1 MRITTTPTRRDEAAR
16 RTRLARA
23 AALTLLLLTLAPCA
37 RAQGARPGDEQSARV
52 REIQAALRDAGLD
65 GWLFYDFRRSDPLA
79 YRVLKLN
86 EGGIT
91 TRRWLYFIPVVGEP
105 VKVVHS
111 IEQRRLDQLP
121 GRKIIYRS
129 WQELHD
135 AVREAVTSGGLRS
148 KRVLL
153 RKIAMQYSPENDI
166 PYVAR
171 VDAGTVEL
179 VRSMPGV
186 SVVTSADLVQQ
197 FEATLTPEG
206 LATHREAADKLHRI
220 MMDAFA
226 EIARRVGAGEP
237 TTEYDIQQFIVRR
250 LTEEGM
256 TNDSPIVAAGPD
268 SANPHYTPA
277 AQGSAPIRRGDFVL
291 FDVSEKLKRPGAIV
305 ADQTWTGYVGET
317 VPEEYVRI
325 FRIVREARD
334 AATDFVR
341 KSFREG
347 RVIRGAEVDDVAR
360 GVIKRA
366 GYGEQ
371 FTHRTGHS
379 IGEEG
384 HGNGANIDNFET
396 RDSRRI
402 IPRTCFS
409 IEPGIYLEGRF
420 GVRSEINVYVSE
432 RDAEVTG
439 QPIQTE
445 IVPILGPP
453 VKSAESAPAKPARA
467 RASAA
472 VKR

>member
-1 MRITTTPTRRDEAAR
+1 MRRKHTT
-16 RTRLARA
+16 RA
-23 AALTLLLLTLAPCA
+23 AIALAALALVASVPA
-37 RAQGARPGDEQSARV
+37 RTHAQGVQTGADQSARV
-52 REIQAALRDAGLD
+52 REIQSALSASGLD
-65 GWLFYDFRRSDPLA
+65 GWLFYDFRHSDPLA
-79 YRVLKLN
+79 YRILRLP
-86 EGGIT
+86 EGGVT
-91 TRRWLYFIPVVGEP
+91 TRRWFYYIPVVGDP

-111 IEQRRLDQLP
+111 IEQYRLDLLP

-135 AVREAVTSGGLRS
+135 AVRAALASGGLKN

-153 RKIAMQYSPENDI
+153 RKVAMQYSPENDI

-171 VDAGTVEL
+171 VDAGTIEL
-179 VRSMPGV
+179 VRSTAGV

-197 FEATLTPEG
+197 FEAAWTPEQ
-206 LATHREAADKLHRI
+206 LAMHREAADKLHRI
-220 MMDAFA
+220 IHEAFA
-226 EIARRVGAGEP
+226 EIARRVRADEP

-256 TNDSPIVAAGPD
+256 TNDGPNVSAGANT
-268 SANPHYTPA
+268 ANPHYQPDATH
-277 AQGSAPIRRGDFVL
+277 SAPIRRGDFVL
-291 FDVSEKLKRPGAIV
+291 FDISEKLRRAGATV
-305 ADQTWTGYVGET
+305 ADQTWTGYVGDS
-317 VPEEYVRI
+317 VPEEYVRV
-325 FRIVREARD
+325 FNIVREARD
-334 AATDFVR
+334 SATDFVR
-341 KSFREG
+341 QAFREG

-384 HGNGANIDNFET
+384 HGNGANIDDFET

-409 IEPGIYLEGRF
+409 IEPGIYLEGKF

-445 IVPILGPP
+445 IVPIL
-453 VKSAESAPAKPARA
+453 KIK
-467 RASAA
+467 
-472 VKR
+472 

>member
-1 MRITTTPTRRDEAAR
+1 MTKRLTPTTHQAIAR
-16 RTRLARA
+16 RATRASA
-23 AALTLLLLTLAPCA
+23 AAFTLLLLALAPCA
-37 RAQGARPGDEQSARV
+37 RGQEARPGQEQSARV
-52 REIQAALRDAGLD
+52 REIQSALRASGLD
-65 GWLFYDFRRSDPLA
+65 GWLFYDFRHSDPLA
-79 YRVLKLN
+79 YRILKLP
-86 EGGIT
+86 EGGVT
-91 TRRWLYFIPVVGEP
+91 TRRWFYFVPVVGEP

-111 IEQRRLDQLP
+111 IEQHRLDQLP
-121 GRKIIYRS
+121 GRRIIYRS

-135 AVREAVTSGGLRS
+135 AVGAALASGGLKS

-153 RKIAMQYSPENDI
+153 RKVAMQYSPNNDI

-171 VDAGTVEL
+171 VDAGTVEV

-197 FEATLTPEG
+197 FEAAWTPEQ
-206 LATHREAADKLHRI
+206 LAMHREAADKLHRI
-220 MMDAFA
+220 IREAFA
-226 EIARRVGAGEP
+226 EIARRVRAGEP

-256 TNDSPIVAAGPD
+256 TNDGPNVSAGANT
-268 SANPHYTPA
+268 ANPHYQPD
-277 AQGSAPIRRGDFVL
+277 AQHSAPIRRGDFVL
-291 FDVSEKLKRPGAIV
+291 FDVSEKLKRPGATV
-305 ADQTWTGYVGET
+305 ADQTWTGYVGDS
-317 VPEEYVRI
+317 VPEEYVRV
-325 FRIVREARD
+325 FQIVREARD

-341 KSFREG
+341 QAFREG
-347 RVIRGAEVDDVAR
+347 RVIRGAQVDDVAR

-384 HGNGANIDNFET
+384 HGNGANIDDFET

-420 GVRSEINVYVSE
+420 GVRSEINVYVS
-432 RDAEVTG
+432 DKDIEVTG

-445 IVPILGPP
+445 IVPIL
-453 VKSAESAPAKPARA
+453 KIK
-467 RASAA
+467 
-472 VKR
+472 

>member
-1 MRITTTPTRRDEAAR
+1 VKRLLIATAALALISSTAAR
-16 RTRLARA
+16 
-23 AALTLLLLTLAPCA
+23 A
-37 RAQGARPGDEQSARV
+37 RAQEARPGDEQAARV
-52 REIQAALRDAGLD
+52 REIQAALRAAGLD
-65 GWLFYDFRRSDPLA
+65 GWLFFDFRHSDPLA
-79 YRVLKLN
+79 YRILKLT
-86 EGGIT
+86 EGGVT
-91 TRRWLYFIPVVGEP
+91 TRRWFYFIPVVGEP

-111 IEQRRLDQLP
+111 IEQHRLDQLP

-129 WQELHD
+129 WQELH
-135 AVREAVTSGGLRS
+135 AGVQEAVTSGGLKS
-148 KRVLL
+148 KRVVL
-153 RKIAMQYSPENDI
+153 RKVAMQYSPENDI

-197 FEATLTPEG
+197 FEAAWTPEQ
-206 LATHREAADKLHRI
+206 LAMHREAADKLHRI
-220 MMDAFA
+220 IMDAFA
-226 EIARRVGAGEP
+226 EIAWRINAGEP

-256 TNDSPIVAAGPD
+256 TNDGPNV
-268 SANPHYTPA
+268 SSGANTANPHYQPDATH
-277 AQGSAPIRRGDFVL
+277 SAPIRRGDFVL
-291 FDVSEKLKRPGAIV
+291 FDVSEKLKRPFATV
-305 ADQTWTGYVGET
+305 ADQTWTGYVGEA

-325 FRIVREARD
+325 FNIVREARD

-347 RVIRGAEVDDVAR
+347 RTIRGAEVDDVAR

-384 HGNGANIDNFET
+384 HGNGANIDDFET

-409 IEPGIYLEGRF
+409 IEPGIYLEGKF

-439 QPIQTE
+439 RPIQTE
-445 IVPILGPP
+445 IVPILAMP
-453 VKSAESAPAKPARA
+453 KSASALAPGVVRQ
-467 RASAA
+467 
-472 VKR
+472 